1 MRRIALTLLIMGL
14 MLALTA
20 VPAFA
25 FHHVFLPAPE
35 CAAAQSG
42 VNAGGN
48 NPTAKDAI
56 VTQNP
61 AQGGTQLPL
70 PPAGTPSQAD
80 TAPAPTNCPGPNNL

>member
-25 FHHVFLPAPE
+25 FHHTLLPAPE
-35 CAAAQSG
+35 CAAAQS
-42 VNAGGN
+42 VPNAGGN
-48 NPTAKDAI
+48 NPTAKSAI
-56 VTQNP
+56 VANNP
-61 AQGGTQLPL
+61 AQGTQLPL

-80 TAPAPTNCPGPNNL
+80 TTPAPTNCQ